1 MTGCNDVMTGFNHCI
16 NSCRALR
23 CRSDKRSLRL
33 LVGLLVYWCA
43 TAPLPAEDR
52 VVTASTGGVSA
63 ATEVLTNTDQ
73 DSREQARRLFR
84 KLEHSVAEQPWL
96 LAEHRLALSNYPLTP
111 YLEAAV
117 LSARLA
123 KADEAELSAFLLR
136 HEGAVFAESL
146 RADWLRY
153 LARRSDATGFLLYYR
168 PTSDLDLRCH
178 YLDYRLASRST
189 DPVLQEFTTIWL
201 RAEPLPAACTT
212 VEKRWIA
219 AKERS
224 PERIWQRLELAVSD
238 NETATIRAIRALL
251 PASEQALV
259 DNWLKLR
266 QKPQRV
272 TEAQLFTAPTAEI
285 WRVKTW
291 ALERLAWGDRD
302 EALAIWEKVAVDPA
316 YPAAWRDRAMRSY
329 GLALAGAGHP
339 AASRFLAAIPSTL
352 TDERVAAARIV
363 DAMRRLDWA
372 TTDYWLGQLKDE
384 DRQSS
389 RWQYFAGRSQ
399 AAQQQDTS
407 ALDHWQAIAGKLDYY
422 GFLARGQL
430 NQQHRL
436 QAPPLSVAPEL
447 VVKIR
452 QLPEMQRAQEWLALE
467 RQVPARREWQA
478 MSQRLSPAELQAA
491 AVVANDWNWP
501 DRAIAALGRAP
512 APGAWELRFPLTHSD
527 TLKREALQHEL
538 PATWAFAITRQESMF
553 ITDAKSSAGALGLM
567 QLMPATA
574 KQTAHKHRIRYTGS
588 HDLIQPN
595 QNIRLGVA
603 HLADLIDHNDGNF
616 VYATAAYNAGQA
628 RVNRWRNQFGELP
641 LDIWIET
648 IPFRETQTYVKNVM
662 AFSLIYAERLGQDPQ
677 VFRLLTSSAKAP
689 LPAAKPAPGP
699 SSP

>member
-1 MTGCNDVMTGFNHCI
+1 MNARTPMHRWPRSMMMLLLTGLA
-16 NSCRALR
+16 ALPP
-23 CRSDKRSLRL
+23 
-33 LVGLLVYWCA
+33 A
-43 TAPLPAEDR
+43 FAEDLT
-52 VVTASTGGVSA
+52 VAASTGSVSA
-63 ATEVLTNTDQ
+63 ATEAMTSVDNDRLD
-73 DSREQARRLFR
+73 DARRLFR
-84 KLEHSVAEQPWL
+84 KLEHGVKAQPWL
-96 LAEHRLALSNYPLTP
+96 LAEHQKVLASYPLTP
-111 YLEAAV
+111 YLEAEI

-123 KADEAELSAFLLR
+123 DANETELSAFLLR

-146 RADWLRY
+146 RTDWLRY
-153 LARRSDATGFLLYYR
+153 LARRGDATGFLLYYR
-168 PTSDLDLRCH
+168 PTSDVDLRCH

-189 DPVLQEFTTIWL
+189 DPVLHDFTAIWL
-201 RAEPLPAACTT
+201 RADPLPSACLP

-219 AKERS
+219 AQQRT
-224 PERIWQRLELAVSD
+224 PERLWQRLELAVSE
-238 NETATIRAIRALL
+238 NETATIKAMKALL
-251 PASEQALV
+251 PAAERPLV
-259 DNWLKLR
+259 DSWLQLR
-266 QKPQRV
+266 QQPQRV
-272 TEAQLFTAPTAEI
+272 TDARLFSAPTPEV

-291 ALERLAWGDRD
+291 ALDRLAWGDRD
-302 EALAIWEKVAVDPA
+302 QALAIWDKVASDPA
-316 YPAAWRDRAMRSY
+316 YPPVWRDRATRSY
-329 GLALAGAGHP
+329 ALALAGAGHP
-339 AASRFLAAIPSTL
+339 AASRFLAAVPSEL
-352 TDERVAAARIV
+352 TDDRVATARIV

-372 TTDYWLGQLKDE
+372 ATDYWLNQLAGDA
-384 DRQSS
+384 RQSS

-399 AAQQQDTS
+399 AAQQQNAS
-407 ALDHWQAIAGKLDYY
+407 ALAHWQAVAGQLDYY

-436 QAPPLSVAPEL
+436 EAPPLTVAPEL
-447 VVKIR
+447 VAKIR
-452 QLPEMQRAQEWLALE
+452 QLPEMQRAREWLALE

-478 MSQRLSPAELQAA
+478 MSLRLSPAELQAA

-512 APGAWELRFPLTHSD
+512 APGAWELRFPLTHSEA
-527 TLKREALQHEL
+527 LKREALQHEL

-574 KQTAHKHRIRYTGS
+574 KQTARKHRIRYTGS

-648 IPFRETQTYVKNVM
+648 IPFRETQNYVKNVM

-677 VFRLLTSSAKAP
+677 VFRLLTTSARAP
-689 LPAAKPAPGP
+689 LPAGTSVPGP
-699 SSP
+699 VNP